1 MQTITAREFQK
12 SFGTFTDLV
21 LSGEAVR
28 VTKYGRPAYL
38 ILPENDRAA
47 DGQRYAAASRLS
59 TMLKTAESSEAA
71 KALTF
76 DDVSTLIDECF
87 A

>member
-1 MQTITAREFQK
+1 MKTITAREFQK

-38 ILPENDRAA
+38 ILPENDRTA
-47 DGQRYAAASRLS
+47 DDQRYAAAGRLS
-59 TMLKTAESSEAA
+59 SLLKTSTSNSAA
-71 KALTF
+71 KALAF
-76 DDVSTLIDECF
+76 DDVSALIDECF